1 MSIYEPREDSF
12 LLQKIVKKE
21 IKPTDKVLD
30 MGTGSGIQ
38 AITAKEI
45 TKDVT
50 AVDINPE
57 CIKKLKQSN
66 PEINSFQSDLF
77 NNIKE
82 SYDLILFNPPYLPED
97 QNEPKDS
104 ALATTGGKKGH
115 EIIQSFLQDAK
126 KHLNPKGRILLL
138 YSSLSG
144 NIEKLARDYNFEIL
158 TEESHFMEKLYVAKL
173 TPKSL

>member
-1 MSIYEPREDSF
+1 MSIYEPREDSY
-12 LLQKIVKKE
+12 LLQKIVKSE
-21 IKPTDKVLD
+21 TKPTDKVLD

-38 AITAKEI
+38 AKTAYEI

-57 CIKKLKQSN
+57 CLNLDNIKT
-66 PEINSFQSDLF
+66 IQSDLF
-77 NNIKE
+77 SNITE

-97 QNEPKDS
+97 KNEPKDS
-104 ALATTGGKKGH
+104 ALATTGGKQGH
-115 EIIQSFLQDAK
+115 EIIESFLNQAK
-126 KHLNPKGRILLL
+126 KHLNKKGRILLL

-144 NIEKLARDYNFEIL
+144 DIEKISKEYNLKPL
-158 TEESHFMEKLYVAKL
+158 TEESHFMEKLYVVKL